1 MLWSISCSPRIN
13 NLSDND
19 ETPETTLWRE
29 TVERLLASGSSAV
42 EALDGAN
49 LILQAY
55 QRQRIALRASIPEVE
70 SPPRVSTVPTP
81 EVENPSRVSGVRRKT
96 RSGNY
101 KVK

>member
-1 MLWSISCSPRIN
+1 MA
-13 NLSDND
+13 DNE
-19 ETPETTLWRE
+19 ETPETALWRE

-55 QRQRIALRASIPEVE
+55 QRQRIALRESIPEVE
-70 SPPRVSTVPTP
+70 SPPRASTVPAP
-81 EVENPSRVSGVRRKT
+81 AVENPPRESGVRRKT